1 MSEGSFCQGQLQDYF
16 VKLKFPTAELMISS
30 CDQAFKFPVRLI
42 ESSSAPTI
50 HCHHFKLTPCL
61 PPPPFQVRVRAGL
74 DRILSEVN
82 LSNMQMFR

>member
-61 PPPPFQVRVRAGL
+61 LPPFPGASKGGSWQNPIWGK
-74 DRILSEVN
+74 S
-82 LSNMQMFR
+82 F